1 MKIVR
6 TGVGYPIERGTVLKD
21 GDLGAY
27 LWIHGC
33 VTLPFG
39 KYYQGKRRIPAPI
52 YIRRHYGSTDL
63 VTICEEILGLS
74 KMDFNNMDLY
84 SKMPC
89 TLNTAQKIAKIG
101 SLLSH
106 I

>member
-1 MKIVR
+1 MDTWMCHIAIWKI
-6 TGVGYPIERGTVLKD
+6 
-21 GDLGAY
+21 
-27 LWIHGC
+27 
-33 VTLPFG
+33 
-39 KYYQGKRRIPAPI
+39 API

-89 TLNTAQKIAKIG
+89 TLNTAQKIAKCSVYGI
-101 SLLSH
+101 LN
-106 I
+106 